1 MSDTFIVIDNSA
13 SIKTYTHFTFR
24 QLFTTTEQVAI
35 DNYETGSFTS
45 DQKANLKTIAK
56 NFEAAQEIV
65 PTDPRTIAGVQYY
78 ESIGLIAPGRSAQIL
93 A

>member
-1 MSDTFIVIDNSA
+1 MSDIIVIGNGPF
-13 SIKTYTHFTFR
+13 IKSYTHFAFR
-24 QLFTTTEQVAI
+24 QLFTSAEQVAI
-35 DNYETGSFTS
+35 DNYETGSFTA

-56 NFEAAQEIV
+56 NFDSAQEIV

-78 ESIGLIAPGRSAQIL
+78 ESIGLIASGRSAQIL

>member
-1 MSDTFIVIDNSA
+1 MSDTIVVIDNGVRVKSF
-13 SIKTYTHFTFR
+13 THFAFR
-24 QLFTTTEQVAI
+24 QLFTPTEQVAI
-35 DNYETGSFTS
+35 DNYETGSFTAE
-45 DQKANLKTIAK
+45 QKANLKTIAK
-56 NFEAAQEIV
+56 NFDSAQEIV